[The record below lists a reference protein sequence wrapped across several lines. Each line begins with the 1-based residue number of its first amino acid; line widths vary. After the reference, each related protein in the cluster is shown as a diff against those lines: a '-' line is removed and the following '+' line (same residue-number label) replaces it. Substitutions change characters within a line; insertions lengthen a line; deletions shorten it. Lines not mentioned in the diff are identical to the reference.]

1 MSSVKNI
8 NNKITLI
15 ERKVKYGDNGGI
27 NVDGAAL
34 FVNSSNNRVGVGTS
48 APLYTLDISTSSV
61 DAMRIQSPTYV
72 NVVYEN
78 NNNNI
83 NMTNGTVVYQLDCT
97 GRRNN
102 GQSTLYRSGVIYNG
116 DGTTR
121 RGRYVEGVSETSAYG
136 PYQRL
141 MTQVGS
147 NKINITG
154 ENASSYIDDAVDP
167 NTAYNMHASNIIN
180 ANASGSLGLLS
191 LDINGLTNHK
201 FFLNG
206 NVTFGATTNNPKAI
220 VDISSNIKGFMP
232 PRMTGAQAIAIN
244 PGVSDAGLMIYAT
257 STSGAISAVGWWG
270 WDGTT
275 WKQLG

>member
-1 MSSVKNI
+1 MSSVKNL
-8 NNKITLI
+8 NNKITLL

-27 NVDGAAL
+27 NVDGSTL
-34 FVNSSNNRVGVGTS
+34 VVNASNNRVGVGLS
-48 APLYTLDISTSSV
+48 APLYTFDVSTSSV

-78 NNNNI
+78 NNNNV

-102 GQSTLYRSGVIYNG
+102 TQSTLCRYSIFYNG

-121 RGRYVEGVSETSAYG
+121 RGRCEEGVAETSAYG
-136 PYQRL
+136 QNQRV
-141 MTQVGS
+141 MTQVAS
-147 NKINITG
+147 NKINIFG
-154 ENASSYIDDAVDP
+154 ERASSYIDDAVDP

-206 NVTFGATTNNPKAI
+206 NVTFGGTTNNAKAI
-220 VDISSNIKGFMP
+220 VDISSNTKGFMP

-257 STSGAISAVGWWG
+257 STSGAISAIGWWG